1 MPKAIICETNE
12 EVQKFLVD
20 YLKSAGF
27 ECFIFSN
34 SKEVLNAIEDA
45 SLVVTAEQFNEII
58 EIISSLPMYQRRDI
72 IVILLSTSIPTMDRL
87 SAFAKGVDFIVNV
100 KDINNFPAIFKRAYV
115 EHQKTY
121 KLFKETLSKL
131 FY

>member
-1 MPKAIICETNE
+1 MPKAIICEPNE
-12 EVQKFLVD
+12 EVQKFLAD

-27 ECFIFSN
+27 ECFTFSN
-34 SKEVLNAIEDA
+34 SKEALNAMEDA
-45 SLVVTAEQFNEII
+45 SLIIIAEQFNEII
-58 EIISSLPMYQRRDI
+58 EATSSLPMYQRRDLI
-72 IVILLSTSIPTMDRL
+72 AILLSLSIPTMDRL
-87 SAFAKGVDFIVNV
+87 SAFVKGVDFIVNV

-131 FY
+131 S

>member
-1 MPKAIICETNE
+1 MPKAIVCEKNE
-12 EVQKFLVD
+12 EVQKFLTD

-27 ECFIFSN
+27 ECFSFSN
-34 SKEVLNAIEDA
+34 PREALNAIEDA
-45 SLVVTAEQFNEII
+45 SLIVISEEFNEII
-58 EIISSLPMYQRRDI
+58 EAMSSLPMYQRRDI
-72 IVILLSTSIPTMDRL
+72 IVILLSLSIPTMDRL
-87 SAFAKGVDFIVNV
+87 SAFAKGVDCIVNI
-100 KDINNFPAIFKRAYV
+100 KDLNNFPAIFKRAYV